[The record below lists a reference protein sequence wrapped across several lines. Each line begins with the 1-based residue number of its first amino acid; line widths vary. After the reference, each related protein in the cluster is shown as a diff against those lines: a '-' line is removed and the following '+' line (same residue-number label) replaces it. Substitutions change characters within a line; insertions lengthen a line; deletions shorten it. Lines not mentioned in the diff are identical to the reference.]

1 MKTNAFNKLNG
12 KGLKIAIAQAR
23 FNSDITDA
31 LARGAVKA
39 LKEAGVRDDDIKIFQ
54 APGSFE
60 IPLLCQKL
68 AKTKKY
74 NGIIAI
80 GAVIKGET
88 AHFDYIAE
96 AAADGI
102 MRVML
107 DCNMPIAFGVITTYN
122 MKQAQARAGNN
133 KSNKGYEAGMA
144 LVEVINNL
152 CNLQL
157 K

>member
-1 MKTNAFNKLNG
+1 MKTNTFNKLNG
-12 KGLKIAIAQAR
+12 EGLKIAIAQAR
-23 FNSDITDA
+23 FNSDITGA

-39 LKEAGVRDDDIKIFQ
+39 LKEAGVRDGDIKIFQ

-68 AKTKKY
+68 VKTKKY

-88 AHFDYIAE
+88 AHFDYIAK
-96 AAADGI
+96 ATTDGI

-107 DCNMPIAFGVITTYN
+107 DYNVPIAFGVITAYN
-122 MKQAQARAGNN
+122 MKQAQARARND

-144 LVEVINNL
+144 LLEI
-152 CNLQL
+152 CNYFKLRND
-157 K
+157 

>member
-1 MKTNAFNKLNG
+1 MKTNTFKKLNG
-12 KGLKIAIAQAR
+12 KGLRIAIAQAR

-31 LARGAVKA
+31 LARGACEA

>member
-1 MKTNAFNKLNG
+1 MFMKTNAFNKLNG

-39 LKEAGVRDDDIKIFQ
+39 LKEAGVGDDDIKIFQ

-144 LVEVINNL
+144 LVEMIERII
-152 CNLQL
+152 
-157 K
+157 